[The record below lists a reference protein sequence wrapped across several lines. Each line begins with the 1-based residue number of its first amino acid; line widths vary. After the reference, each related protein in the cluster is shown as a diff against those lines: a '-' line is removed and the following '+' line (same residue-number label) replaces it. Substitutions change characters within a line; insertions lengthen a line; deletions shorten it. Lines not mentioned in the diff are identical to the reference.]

1 MSQNKEQEQE
11 QEKEK
16 EKVTEKKITNQ
27 KKRSPC
33 CTISFAE
40 GWLAHKESMI
50 EKNKKKQKELRI
62 KNMNS
67 KNKERKQKEEQN
79 KRKQLA
85 LKKQIDFET
94 HLDLTTLTVNPYPPL
109 EKNAHLFKMVIVVN
123 TSLGMKTG
131 KIGAQCSHA
140 TLGAYKLALK
150 TQPLALQFWENQ
162 SQQAKI
168 ALCGRDKKHLK
179 LLKSW
184 AKKLNI
190 PCSSIKDAGRTQIAS
205 GSMTALA
212 IGPAFIPIIN
222 QITGH
227 LKLL

>member
-1 MSQNKEQEQE
+1 MSQDK
-11 QEKEK
+11 EKEK
-16 EKVTEKKITNQ
+16 EKEQNQ
-27 KKRSPC
+27 TKPKERSPC

-40 GWLAHKESMI
+40 GYLVHKELMI
-50 EKNKKKQKELRI
+50 DNNKKKQQQTRI
-62 KNMNS
+62 KNMNL
-67 KNKERKQKEEQN
+67 KKKEMKEKDEQN

-85 LKKQIDFET
+85 LKKQINFET
-94 HLDLTTLTVNPYPPL
+94 HLDLKTLTANPYPPL
-109 EKNAHLFKMVIVVN
+109 KKSAHLFKMVIVVN
-123 TSLGMKTG
+123 TSLGMKSG

-150 TQPLALQFWENQ
+150 TQPLAVQFWENW
-162 SQQAKI
+162 SGQAKI
-168 ALCGRDKKHLK
+168 VLCGRNKEHLQ

-190 PCSSIKDAGRTQIAS
+190 PCASIRDAGRTQIAS
-205 GSMTALA
+205 GSLTALA
-212 IGPAFIPIIN
+212 IGPAFIPIVN